1 MTEELTLKLTD
12 LEKKAITFCR
22 EKDVPFPIT
31 NYLVEFAE
39 EVTKELQYEARDNE
53 SEAREVNM
61 RMHELITETVP
72 QLAEAKEII
81 RLYYSYNPSSEYSY
95 EEIERKAE
103 EFLKE

>member
-39 EVTKELQYEARDNE
+39 EVTKELQY
-53 SEAREVNM
+53 EAREVNM